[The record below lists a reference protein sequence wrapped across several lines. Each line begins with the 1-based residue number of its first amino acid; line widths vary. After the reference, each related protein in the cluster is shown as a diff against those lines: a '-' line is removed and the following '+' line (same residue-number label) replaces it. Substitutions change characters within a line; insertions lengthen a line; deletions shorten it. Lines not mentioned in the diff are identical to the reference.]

1 MNGRDRDSS
10 CMYIFIC
17 VCVCIHT
24 RFRFL
29 SIVFSDRVF
38 RERGINYDEAYERG
52 IDPLLSPYAC
62 FPSSV
67 FQRSVDYLA
76 DVSCNEENR
85 ILSATPKSRT
95 TRLSFGMISFFSFF
109 FGGINLIGINGAWI
123 DSIERKLIFEKKRGE
138 KKGT

>member
-95 TRLSFGMISFFSFF
+95 LILRFLFFLFF